1 MASWLDSLP
10 GKVWFRV
17 LDAAGIVE
25 VVTILRCGSLIRIS
39 TESYI
44 RALSRRYDS
53 EKQDLWRFCGLQ
65 RHPAFPKWGLGS
77 EMNLRWMHFL
87 EAKRAARQKQ
97 RRTGRLAVGSG
108 WAAAVTSHGKRLA
121 VVGRNGSGQLGTG
134 VYDSL
139 PQPALTGH
147 PRRAIAAVSAGPDF
161 LACLTAEGGT
171 VLTAG
176 ANGRGQ
182 LGHGRIG
189 GVSPELAPLASR
201 SVDERITSIACGDE
215 FLLMCSET
223 GVVFVCGAKEIA
235 CLDRRVPLKTVS
247 DTGHPLQV
255 PLDPTRKVEAIA
267 AGAEHAVLLDNGGQM
282 FTWGKNIFGQLGLG
296 DRERRL
302 VPELVKVPGDELCV
316 AVAAGGNHSAA
327 VTEFSRALIWGG
339 HLGGC
344 RGSGGENSIEQPRRL
359 NLPHAVER
367 VICRPSITLCLGGGT
382 LSLLGGDEVVA
393 ALRTKWQ
400 ENLASL
406 CTPPNTAVTFVE
418 PTPPN
423 TARVAAAVVA
433 ITVASVA
440 VKAGQSLPDTAGVAD
455 TLALDSVDAV
465 VVSAEPDNAEPQSN
479 AEPQNS
485 GNPEDDPSKLL
496 TKPGGQDEENQQVDA
511 SQFLTTSGNQEPEME
526 PQTNSML
533 NDRNVNADDAL
544 NSVPEMEPQT
554 RSMLDDR
561 NGNADDAL
569 SSVAERN
576 APDVAEGAE
585 VAPVAAD
592 AAKDAL
598 VADSPEDAE
607 VAPVDEDVADVAD
620 DAPVPAP
627 IADVPED
634 PNCKVEEECPVEE
647 ISASHEAA
655 KKDLLKVIMEMNMDY
670 GIQESSDGSVIL
682 RPPAP
687 LNAEHI
693 VDVEASSGEA
703 GGFAIILWD
712 NDFASVLGDGLAAT
726 SPLRLWSLQDGISC
740 VTEHL

>member
-87 EAKRAARQKQ
+87 EAKRAARQKL

-215 FLLMCSET
+215 FLLMCGET

-327 VTEFSRALIWGG
+327 VTEFSRALVWGG

-400 ENLASL
+400 ENLVSL

-433 ITVASVA
+433 NTVAFVA
-440 VKAGQSLPDTAGVAD
+440 LKAGKSPPDNAGVAATGVLD
-455 TLALDSVDAV
+455 TVEAV
-465 VVSAEPDNAEPQSN
+465 VVSAEPST
-479 AEPQNS
+479 AEPQNP
-485 GNPEDDPSKLL
+485 GHPEDDPSKLL
-496 TKPGGQDEENQQVDA
+496 TKPGEQDEENQQVDA

-526 PQTNSML
+526 PQTLSI
-533 NDRNVNADDAL
+533 
-544 NSVPEMEPQT
+544 
-554 RSMLDDR
+554 LDDR
-561 NGNADDAL
+561 NVNADDAL

-576 APDVAEGAE
+576 GADVAEGAE

-592 AAKDAL
+592 AAKAAL
-598 VADSPEDAE
+598 VADVPEDAE
-607 VAPVDEDVADVAD
+607 VAPVDEDVADVAE
-620 DAPVPAP
+620 DAPV
-627 IADVPED
+627 ADVAEGA
-634 PNCKVEEECPVEE
+634 NCKVEEECPVEE
-647 ISASHEAA
+647 ISAPHEAA
-655 KKDLLKVIMEMNMDY
+655 KNDLLKVIMEMNMDY
-670 GIQESSDGSVIL
+670 GIEESSDGSVIL

-712 NDFASVLGDGLAAT
+712 NDFASVLGDGLAA
-726 SPLRLWSLQDGISC
+726 SSSLRLWSLQDGISC
-740 VTEHL
+740 VTEHLR